1 MRHIFQL
8 SNYTISWI
16 FSNFSGYLSN
26 LPPSHFFKLHPP
38 SIKHTVNHYDGE
50 IVIILSDFSIKINLC
65 ISHDGAAKG
74 GGIDNSVS
82 TGYHP
87 VLIRWVYIL
96 MLSKHLL
103 PPRTTTL
110 LSLFI
115 IVTYTTITIP
125 LTETT
130 YIVVIIIVTID
141 SVSSS
146 LTVTSHNTITVIV
159 PCNSICSTL
168 TKSFTHDFS
177 SWLFAKYT
185 ILLFD
190 IYCLF
195 TQAPLKL

>member
-50 IVIILSDFSIKINLC
+50 IVNILSDFSIKINLC

-103 PPRTTTL
+103 PPRTITL

-168 TKSFTHDFS
+168 TKSFTHGFS

-185 ILLFD
+185 ILLFN

-195 TQAPLKL
+195 TQTPLKL

>member
-1 MRHIFQL
+1 MTLF
-8 SNYTISWI
+8 
-16 FSNFSGYLSN
+16 
-26 LPPSHFFKLHPP
+26 
-38 SIKHTVNHYDGE
+38 
-50 IVIILSDFSIKINLC
+50 ILLLLQKTPLFT
-65 ISHDGAAKG
+65 SHDGVSQG
-74 GGIDNSVS
+74 GSESNPVS

-103 PPRTTTL
+103 PPRTITL
-110 LSLFI
+110 ISLFI

-168 TKSFTHDFS
+168 TKSLLMAFPPGFS
-177 SWLFAKYT
+177 PNTQFYFLTF
-185 ILLFD
+185 IV
-190 IYCLF
+190 CL
-195 TQAPLKL
+195 PKRH